1 MEYQICAKN
10 RLGQGLLRR
19 RQWLPPGIGQSLLFW
34 REYCFFIIPLRSGP
48 SASVNPF
55 FNLSPYLSIFGAFL
69 PKRSIMYLLT
79 INLYELG
86 QFLRIVLWI
95 FLPMVILSMLITT
108 WLHYR
113 RKEREQGG
121 LLLAVE
127 GFGRLPDGE
136 PETIRQEATLST
148 GSADSTATATADS
161 TVTADSTHPTDPPAR
176 EEWNEGNENI
186 YRGILWMKE
195 KYEQYRDM
203 ADRRYEQLREE
214 LGRSEQRYQDLML
227 VLEESKRRSLEVVAK
242 PKEDILL
249 TDMSAGEGEILPSGQ
264 GGSSAE
270 SALSAEA
277 SLPADAATGT
287 DRELASKQGIIDELE
302 IQLRVER
309 LKVEELVIKLQNN
322 SQLLLNIYQELDKSF
337 SDMPVSAAMADSA
350 VMAGSAAVPVPAAA
364 AAPIPAVTQ
373 P

>member
-1 MEYQICAKN
+1 
-10 RLGQGLLRR
+10 
-19 RQWLPPGIGQSLLFW
+19 
-34 REYCFFIIPLRSGP
+34 
-48 SASVNPF
+48 
-55 FNLSPYLSIFGAFL
+55 
-69 PKRSIMYLLT
+69 MYLLT

-95 FLPMVILSMLITT
+95 FMPMAILSMLITT

-113 RKEREQGG
+113 RKGREQGG

-127 GFGRLPDGE
+127 GFGRLTDGGA
-136 PETIRQEATLST
+136 ETNGQAVASPG
-148 GSADSTATATADS
+148 GSVSGHDKTTEEESGSTAGVDT
-161 TVTADSTHPTDPPAR
+161 TDQAAR

-203 ADRRYEQLREE
+203 ADKRYEQLREE

-227 VLEESKRRSLEVVAK
+227 VLEESKNRSLGAVAK
-242 PKEDILL
+242 PKEDILS
-249 TDMSAGEGEILPSGQ
+249 TEMSSGEGEILPSGQ
-264 GGSSAE
+264 GGSPAGSGPFAE
-270 SALSAEA
+270 PLLPVNAE
-277 SLPADAATGT
+277 TGA
-287 DRELASKQGIIDELE
+287 DRELASKQVIIDELE
-302 IQLRVER
+302 VQLRVER

-337 SDMPVSAAMADSA
+337 SAT
-350 VMAGSAAVPVPAAA
+350 
-364 AAPIPAVTQ
+364 PIPAVTQ